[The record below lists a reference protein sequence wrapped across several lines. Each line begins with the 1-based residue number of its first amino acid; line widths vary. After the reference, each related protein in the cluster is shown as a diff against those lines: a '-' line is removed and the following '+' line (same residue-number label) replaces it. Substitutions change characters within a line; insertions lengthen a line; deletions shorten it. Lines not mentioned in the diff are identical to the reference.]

1 MANLKNLPLP
11 LQEVY
16 EWQYDA
22 ACQGLES
29 ARFFSPDAERGSRR
43 RDREEQAKT
52 ICGSCPVLDR
62 CREHALSAKEPYG
75 VWGGLTE
82 HERAAIIAAESE
94 SLAS

>member
-29 ARFFSPDAERGSRR
+29 ARFFSPDAERGARR
-43 RDREEQAKT
+43 RLREEQAKAVCRT
-52 ICGSCPVLDR
+52 CPVIDS
-62 CREHALSAKEPYG
+62 CREHALQAREPFG

-82 HERAAIIAAESE
+82 HERSAL
-94 SLAS
+94 LAPTTQPLAG